1 MTGLVNA
8 SSYTFTVT
16 ATNAVDT
23 GPASDPSKAV
33 EPAPTTPGPPANV
46 TATPGNESARV
57 SWDAPSDDGGSQ
69 ITRYT
74 VTPVTGGSPGGTG
87 AGVGGNPPGTRKKV
101 TGLVNASRYTFTVT
115 ATNAVGTG
123 PASAAS
129 DEAVPGRRRD
139 LLRYRADDKRP
150 IRGWLAIGLLG
161 AAVVVEV
168 VHASGRWN
176 TPPAHDSAW
185 IATVVLLALA
195 LIFAVLWMPI
205 GFSAR
210 GRTVPS
216 KSVRRRGALRRT
228 VIVEGVVAVVLA
240 VIWAY
245 AVFGPAH
252 HSFLWFEGRVNFVWT
267 KAWSALAAA
276 LIVTGGLLFADGLA
290 RLFSTA
296 EHPADFE
303 PDPDKPESEDE
314 QRRENAIAFRTAG
327 LKGAVV
333 GADGLA
339 STSRLMPAL
348 WTVALLFAVVLL
360 LLIGRTPHCPK
371 PLPTG
376 FVNRSGVGGSCP
388 ARDLAGISRFAD
400 QLGKNFPWDYL
411 LLLGFPVGAALAAK
425 WQAITYG
432 DKLRAPTVSGV
443 SKPSPPDPQ
452 DIGVKA
458 GLSQVI
464 SNDAGQGSLV
474 NAQYLAFTLVTIGF
488 VLLQVV
494 THPRNG
500 LPVIPT
506 ALLVLSGV
514 AVGGYVANRQIVGRT
529 TPQGGSAGDEGS
541 PDVAPGKDLSYELS
555 EPPGVASP
563 W

>member
-1 MTGLVNA
+1 
-8 SSYTFTVT
+8 
-16 ATNAVDT
+16 
-23 GPASDPSKAV
+23 
-33 EPAPTTPGPPANV
+33 
-46 TATPGNESARV
+46 
-57 SWDAPSDDGGSQ
+57 
-69 ITRYT
+69 
-74 VTPVTGGSPGGTG
+74 
-87 AGVGGNPPGTRKKV
+87 
-101 TGLVNASRYTFTVT
+101 
-115 ATNAVGTG
+115 
-123 PASAAS
+123 
-129 DEAVPGRRRD
+129 
-139 LLRYRADDKRP
+139 
-150 IRGWLAIGLLG
+150 
-161 AAVVVEV
+161 
-168 VHASGRWN
+168 
-176 TPPAHDSAW
+176 
-185 IATVVLLALA
+185 
-195 LIFAVLWMPI
+195 
-205 GFSAR
+205 
-210 GRTVPS
+210 
-216 KSVRRRGALRRT
+216 

-252 HSFLWFEGRVNFVWT
+252 HRFLWFEGRVNFVWT

-276 LIVTGGLLFADGLA
+276 LIVTGGLLFAHGLA

-327 LKGAVV
+327 LKGTVV

-371 PLPTG
+371 PLPSV
-376 FVNRSGVGGSCP
+376 FVNPSGVGGSCP
-388 ARDLAGISRFAD
+388 ARDLAGTSRFAD

-541 PDVAPGKDLSYELS
+541 PDVAPGKDLSHELS